1 MSKTFRHCERF
12 HVVRPTRKAKGWMD
26 SELTRFHEEESESL
40 SELID
45 AASMAAWV
53 LDHRHEP
60 DLR

>member
-1 MSKTFRHCERF
+1 
-12 HVVRPTRKAKGWMD
+12 MD